1 MKFHCFDADYVERLR
16 SGDSETAQHFVDYFN
31 ALIRLKLA
39 RRLRSPSAIEDL
51 RQETITRVWV
61 ALRERGRLLRPERL
75 GAFVN
80 SVCNNT
86 LFEHY
91 RKTSREIAM
100 GDEVAINTPDPA
112 ADAADIVADR
122 QVREAVRETLNGLP
136 EKDRFLLQEL
146 FLNERDK
153 DDVCRELGVNREYLR
168 VLLFRAKKSFRAYL
182 EHHTSERRG
191 HHRCV
196 QTLQP
201 YQATQIS
208 SELGR
213 VAVEEQLK

>member
-1 MKFHCFDADYVERLR
+1 MKFHFFDADYVERLR
-16 SGDSETAQHFVDYFN
+16 SGDSQTEQHFVDYFN
-31 ALIRLKLA
+31 ALIRLKLG
-39 RRLRSPSAIEDL
+39 RRLRSPSAVEDL

-61 ALRERGRLLRPERL
+61 ALRQKGRLLRPERL

-91 RKTSREIAM
+91 RKASREIAM
-100 GDEVAINTPDPA
+100 GDDVAFNTPDPA
-112 ADAADIVADR
+112 DDAADVMADR
-122 QVREAVRETLNGLP
+122 QVQEAVRETLNRLP

-168 VLLFRAKKSFRAYL
+168 VLLFRAKKSFKAYL
-182 EHHTSERRG
+182 EHQVSERQG
-191 HHRCV
+191 HDHCV
-196 QTLQP
+196 QTLGNTRP
-201 YQATQIS
+201 RKSPWTEAELLLKS
-208 SELGR
+208 S
-213 VAVEEQLK
+213 